1 MPELPEVESLV
12 RYLRGRVGGRTVD
25 RVFPVAVSVLKTY
38 EPAVTELE
46 GRVCGD
52 VVRWGKF
59 LDVGVGGLRLVMHL
73 GVHVTTMGTEPGRA
87 QGCTRRL

>member
-52 VVRWGKF
+52 VVR
-59 LDVGVGGLRLVMHL
+59 
-73 GVHVTTMGTEPGRA
+73 
-87 QGCTRRL
+87 